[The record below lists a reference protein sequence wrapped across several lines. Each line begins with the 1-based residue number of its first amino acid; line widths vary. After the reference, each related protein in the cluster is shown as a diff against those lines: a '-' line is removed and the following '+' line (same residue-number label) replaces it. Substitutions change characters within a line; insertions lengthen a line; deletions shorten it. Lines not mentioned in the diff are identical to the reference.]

1 MDKSGYKIEIDDIH
15 ITYFRILFSA
25 FITGG
30 ILPDTAEVFAA
41 SQRLSYTGRLRFLRL
56 A

>member
-15 ITYFRILFSA
+15 ITYIRILFSA
-25 FITGG
+25 FIAGG
-30 ILPDTAEVFAA
+30 VLPDTAEVFAA
-41 SQRLSYTGRLRFLRL
+41 PQCFSYPGRLRFLRV